1 MPRSSAPPP
10 PRDTGPASG
19 AGASCLH
26 HAFQGW
32 AARAPERV
40 ALVHGTERVTYGELH
55 ARSARLA
62 ARLRALG
69 VGPEVCVGVC
79 TGRGPEMVAAVLG
92 VLAAGGAYVPLDP
105 KYPRERLDFVL
116 RDADVRVL
124 VTESRLRDRLPEF
137 GGEAVLVDH
146 VGEGSDALH
155 GKAGAVLPE
164 NLAYLIYTSGSTGR
178 PKGVQV
184 EHRSAVALL
193 DWAAGVFADG
203 LLGGVLAATSL
214 AFDLSVFELFLP
226 LGRGGTV
233 VLADDALALATLPA
247 RDAVTLLN
255 TVPSA
260 AAALARAG
268 AIPPSVRTVCLA
280 GEALKRGL
288 ADELY
293 ALPHVEAVYNLYGPS
308 EDTTY
313 STWSLV
319 PRHEERAPA
328 IGRPVA
334 GTAAC
339 VLDAGMEPVRD
350 GESGELYLGGAGL
363 ARGYLGRP
371 DATAERFVPDPFG
384 GEPGARLYRTG
395 DSVRARADG
404 ELEFLGRLDHQVKLR
419 GFRIE
424 LGEIEAVLAE
434 APGVRDAVVL
444 LREDT
449 PGDPRL
455 AAYLVPREPGAL
467 SVEQARDFVRARL
480 PEPMVPGAWVVLDAL
495 PLTPNGKTDRAA
507 LPAPAGSGSTSEH
520 VAPRTPT
527 ERALAGIWAEVLGVD
542 SPGAADDFLELGG
555 HSLLAMRVVARVRD
569 SLGAE
574 LPLGAVLEARTL
586 AALAERVD
594 AAAPPAEVPAPRRG
608 ADGEPAPLSFSQ
620 QRLWLLDRL
629 DPGSPVYNVPAVVR
643 LSGALDRDALRRAL
657 EEIVLRHDAL
667 RTTIQV
673 RDGEPVQLV
682 GPAAAPLLLPVD
694 DLAAAH
700 PDERG
705 GRLAELERE
714 EARRSFDLA
723 RGPLFRARLARVA
736 DDEHALLLTMHH
748 VVSDGWSLEVL
759 FRELAALYAA
769 FAAGRASPLSAPP
782 LRFADLARVQRERIT
797 GQALAS
803 LLAYWVPRLRGAPPL
818 DLPADR
824 PRPARRGLAGATH
837 RFAVPAE
844 TAARIAALGRTEGAT
859 PFMAM
864 LAAFKL
870 FLARHAGEWDVVVGS
885 PIAGRTQRET
895 EGVVGFFANT
905 LALRTELGADVP
917 FREAL
922 RRVRATTLGAYAHGD
937 LPFEALVEAIGG
949 ERDPGRTPVFQVMFA
964 VRDRLPGIEAGGVRM
979 AMREGETGTAKFD
992 LFLELT
998 EGPDGVE
1005 AALEYAADLFDAST
1019 VERMAERFGTLLEG
1033 AAAEPDRPASAL
1045 PLLPPAERERVVRA
1059 WNATDAPGPRG
1070 ARLHDGFVAS
1080 ASRTPGAAALV
1091 HGERRVAY
1099 AELDAASARIA
1110 RGLRARGIGPE
1121 SRVGVMLER
1130 TPELVAALLGVL
1142 RAGAAYVPLD
1152 PAYPRERI
1160 DFIVRDAAVPLVVT
1174 QGSLA
1179 GGLAGQGAEL
1189 LLVEELPMEDGGDPE
1204 GGAAAENAAYLIYT
1218 SGSTG
1223 TPKGVVIEHRSAAA
1237 FLEWARGEFAAAELA
1252 GVLASTSV
1260 CFDLSVFEI
1269 FVPLAAGTTVVLAEN
1284 ALELPR
1290 LPARDRVTLVNTV
1303 PSAAAELA
1311 RAGAIPAG
1319 VRSVNLAGEPLKG
1332 ALVEALYAAG
1342 VGIVRN
1348 LYGPS
1353 EDTTYST
1360 WTAVPRGAGREPTIG
1375 RPLANTRA
1383 YVLDA
1388 GLEPAPVGV
1397 PGELYLAGAGL
1408 ARGYL
1413 GRAGMTAE
1421 RFVPDPFGGGGGR
1434 LYRTG
1439 DRARW
1444 LPAGELEFLGR
1455 LDHQVK
1461 LRGFRIEPGEI
1472 EVALLRH
1479 PAVREAVVVVREE
1492 AGGPRL
1498 VAYAGTGGAAAAAEE
1513 LRAHLAG
1520 LLPAHMVPVDFVVL
1534 AALPKTPNGKTDRA
1548 ALPAPAA
1555 APAAEWT
1562 APRTETEIEL
1572 ARIWAEALG
1581 VERVGADDHFFRLG
1595 GHSLLAT
1602 RVLAAVWESF
1612 GVEVPLHR
1620 VFDAPTLAG
1629 MAATVDGEREAA
1641 LAAML
1646 AELDGI
1652 TDDEAR
1658 LLLATEGEQN

>member
-1 MPRSSAPPP
+1 MPRSSVPPP
-10 PRDTGPASG
+10 PRDTGPGS
-19 AGASCLH
+19 GASCLH

-40 ALVHGTERVTYGELH
+40 ALVHGTGHVTYGELH
-55 ARSARLA
+55 ARSAGLA

-69 VGPEVCVGVC
+69 VGPEARVGVC

-105 KYPRERLDFVL
+105 RYPRERLAFVL

-124 VTESRLRDRLPEF
+124 VTESHLRDRLPEF
-137 GGEAVLVDH
+137 GGEAVLVDR
-146 VGEGSDALH
+146 VVAGSDPCH
-155 GKAGAVLPE
+155 GKAGAVSPD

-184 EHRSAVALL
+184 EHRSAAALL
-193 DWAAGVFADG
+193 DWAAGVFADE

-214 AFDLSVFELFLP
+214 GFDMSVFELFLP

-233 VLADDALALATLPA
+233 VLADDALALASLPA
-247 RDAVTLLN
+247 RGRVTLLH

-293 ALPHVEAVYNLYGPS
+293 ALPHVEAVYNLYGPT
-308 EDTTY
+308 EDTVY
-313 STWSLV
+313 STWALV
-319 PRHEERAPA
+319 PRREERAPA

-334 GTAAC
+334 GTAAY
-339 VLDAGMEPVRD
+339 VLDAGMEPVRG
-350 GESGELYLGGAGL
+350 GESGEVYLGGAGL
-363 ARGYLGRP
+363 ARGYQGRP

-395 DSVRARADG
+395 DSARERADG
-404 ELEFLGRLDHQVKLR
+404 ELEFLGRLDFQVKLR

-424 LGEIEAVLAE
+424 PGEIEAVLVE

-444 LREDT
+444 LREDV

-467 SVEQARDFVRARL
+467 AVDRVRGFVRARL
-480 PEPMVPGAWVVLDAL
+480 PEPMVPGAWTVLDAL

-507 LPAPAGSGSTSEH
+507 LPVPASTGSASDRVE
-520 VAPRTPT
+520 PRTPT

-542 SPGAADDFLELGG
+542 SPGVADDFLELGG
-555 HSLLAMRVVARVRD
+555 HSLLAMRVVARVRE

-574 LPLGAVLEARTL
+574 LPLAAVLEARTV
-586 AALAERVD
+586 AALAGRVD
-594 AAAPPAEVPAPRRG
+594 AAARPADVPAPRRA

-620 QRLWLLDRL
+620 QRLWVLDRL
-629 DPGSPVYNVPAVVR
+629 DPGSPVYNVPALVR

-657 EEIVLRHDAL
+657 EEIVRRHDAL
-667 RTTIQV
+667 RTTIEL
-673 RDGEPVQLV
+673 REGEPVQVV
-682 GPAAAPLLLPVD
+682 GSAAAVPLPVD
-694 DLAAAH
+694 DLSAV
-700 PDERG
+700 PGGERG
-705 GRLAELERE
+705 ARLAELERG
-714 EARRSFDLA
+714 EARRPFDLA

-736 DDEHALLLTMHH
+736 EDEHVLLLAMHH

-759 FRELAALYAA
+759 FRELAALYDA
-769 FAAGRASPLSAPP
+769 FAAGRASPLPAPS
-782 LRFADLARVQRERIT
+782 LRYADYSRAQREHIR
-797 GQALAS
+797 GQALTS
-803 LLAYWVPRLRGAPPL
+803 LLGYWVPRLRGAPPL

-837 RFAVPAE
+837 RFAVPAG
-844 TAARIAALGRTEGAT
+844 TAGRIAALGRGEGAT
-859 PFMAM
+859 PFMAT

-885 PIAGRTQRET
+885 PIAGRTRRET

-905 LALRTELGADVP
+905 LALRTELGADAP

-937 LPFEALVEAIGG
+937 LPLEALVEAIGG
-949 ERDPGRTPVFQVMFA
+949 ERDPSRTPVFQVMFA
-964 VRDRLPGIEAGGVRM
+964 VRDRLPELEAGGVRM
-979 AMREGETGTAKFD
+979 ALREGETGTAKFD

-1005 AALEYAADLFDAST
+1005 AALEYAADLFDACT
-1019 VERMAERFGTLLEG
+1019 VERMAERFLVLLEG
-1033 AAAEPDRPASAL
+1033 IAADPDRPASAL
-1045 PLLPPAERERVVRA
+1045 PLLPAAERELVVRA
-1059 WNATDAPGPRG
+1059 WNDTDAPWPRG
-1070 ARLHDGFVAS
+1070 ALLHDGFVAS
-1080 ASRTPGAAALV
+1080 AARAPDAVALV
-1091 HGERRVAY
+1091 HGERSVTY
-1099 AELDAASARIA
+1099 AELDAASARVA

-1160 DFIVRDAAVPLVVT
+1160 GFIVRDAALPLVVT

-1179 GGLAGQGAEL
+1179 GGLAADGAEL
-1189 LLVEELPMEDGGDPE
+1189 LLVEELPDGAGELPE
-1204 GGAAAENAAYLIYT
+1204 CGAAAENAAYLIYT

-1223 TPKGVVIEHRSAAA
+1223 TPKGVVIEHRGAAA
-1237 FLEWARGEFAAAELA
+1237 FLEWARGEFAAEELA

-1269 FVPLAAGTTVVLAEN
+1269 FFPLATGTTVVLAEN

-1311 RAGAIPAG
+1311 RAGGIPAG

-1332 ALVEALYAAG
+1332 ALAEALYAAG
-1342 VGIVRN
+1342 AGVVRN

-1360 WTAVPRGAGREPTIG
+1360 WTVVPRGSGREPTIG

-1413 GRAGMTAE
+1413 GRPGLTAE
-1421 RFVPDPFGGGGGR
+1421 RFVPDPFGCDGGR

-1439 DRARW
+1439 DRTRR
-1444 LPAGELEFLGR
+1444 LPTGELEFLGR

-1472 EVALLRH
+1472 EAALLRH
-1479 PAVREAVVVVREE
+1479 PAVREAVVVVRED

-1498 VAYAGTGGAAAAAEE
+1498 VAYAGTGDATAGAEE

-1520 LLPAHMVPVDFVVL
+1520 LLPAHMVPAGFVVL

-1548 ALPAPAA
+1548 ALPAPASAPVA
-1555 APAAEWT
+1555 AWT
-1562 APRTETEIEL
+1562 APRTETETEL

-1581 VERVGADDHFFRLG
+1581 VERVGVDDHFFRLG

-1629 MAATVDGEREAA
+1629 MAAVVDGEREAA

-1646 AELDGI
+1646 VELEGI
-1652 TDDEAR
+1652 TDEEAR